1 MFKNNITEVKSI
13 IITIFIKNVNIY

>member
-13 IITIFIKNVNIY
+13 IITIFINNVN